1 MFLSLVPSLRV
12 LDDHNS
18 KETSKLKTL
27 TMREPFPTRNLTNK
41 GTITYRNCDQHFDEV
56 TMIGKNSDWRELF
69 LIVTLIGRNFNKGR
83 NSCRP

>member
-1 MFLSLVPSLRV
+1 MFLALVLSLRV

-18 KETSKLKTL
+18 KEISKLKTL

-56 TMIGKNSDWRELF
+56 TMTRKNSDWHELCP
-69 LIVTLIGRNFNKGR
+69 IRTLIGRNLD
-83 NSCRP
+83 